1 MVTVSLR
8 RCRKDIALLT
18 TLVGLI
24 IIASLSLF
32 QYIVTRQLGYALV
45 SMLFGLLIVME
56 GLVGYYFDVFSTER
70 ELWTTIIE
78 YWTRKKPKQTDNSDS

>member
-1 MVTVSLR
+1 MV
-8 RCRKDIALLT
+8 LLT

-24 IIASLSLF
+24 IIASLSLSY
-32 QYIVTRQLGYALV
+32 YIVTRQLGYALV
-45 SMLFGLLIVME
+45 SMLFGLLIALE

-78 YWTRKKPKQTDNSDS
+78 YWTRKKPKQSGNSENSDS